1 MTSLSET
8 QIRKSVKDRYS
19 KLATGSEVNCCS
31 VSEPIYTDVPAE
43 ASSISDGSGQPLEL
57 IKPRDGETIL
67 DLGSGGGADV
77 FQASRLVGLKG
88 RVIGVDATPEM
99 VWRARD
105 TAKKYG
111 YTNVE
116 FRLGEIEQ
124 LPVESESVD
133 YVISNCVINLAPDK
147 GIVLKEAFRALKHG
161 GRIAISDIVTKEV
174 GKVEAD
180 AESWCSCEAGALT
193 VSEYK
198 QLLESS
204 GFQNVRAEPTPKN
217 GHSDS
222 HQDFYLTATK
232 N

>member
-1 MTSLSET
+1 MTRLSET
-8 QIRKSVKDRYS
+8 EIRKSVKDRYS
-19 KLATGSEVNCCS
+19 KLATGTEESCCS
-31 VSEPIYTDVPAE
+31 ISEPSYTDVPAE
-43 ASSISDGSGQPLEL
+43 ASSISDGSGQPVEL
-57 IKPRDGETIL
+57 IKPRDGDTIL

-77 FQASRLVGLKG
+77 FQASRLVGHNG

-105 TAKKYG
+105 TAEKYG
-111 YTNVE
+111 YTNVD
-116 FRLGEIEQ
+116 FRLGEIEH

-161 GRIAISDIVTKEV
+161 GTIAISDIVMKAGRQV
-174 GKVEAD
+174 DAD

-193 VSEYK
+193 ISEYK

-217 GHSDS
+217 GHSES

-232 N
+232 S

>member
-1 MTSLSET
+1 MTRISET
-8 QIRKSVKDRYS
+8 EIRKSVKDRYS
-19 KLATGSEVNCCS
+19 KLATGNQENCCS
-31 VSEPIYTDVPAE
+31 ISELSYTDVPAE

-57 IKPRDGETIL
+57 IKPRDGDTVL

-77 FQASRLVGLKG
+77 FQASKLVGHNG

-111 YTNVE
+111 YTNVD
-116 FRLGEIEQ
+116 FRLGEIEH
-124 LPVESESVD
+124 LPIESESVD
-133 YVISNCVINLAPDK
+133 YVISNCVISLAPDK
-147 GIVLKEAFRALKHG
+147 GIVLREAFRALKHG
-161 GRIAISDIVTKEV
+161 GTIAISDIVMKERRQ
-174 GKVEAD
+174 VEAD

-198 QLLESS
+198 QILELS
-204 GFQNVRAEPTPKN
+204 GFHNVRAEPTPKN
-217 GHSDS
+217 GHSES

-232 N
+232 S

>member
-1 MTSLSET
+1 MTRLSET
-8 QIRKSVKDRYS
+8 EIRKSVKDRYS
-19 KLATGSEVNCCS
+19 KLATGSEDNCCS
-31 VSEPIYTDVPAE
+31 ISEPFYTGVPAE
-43 ASSISDGSGQPLEL
+43 AISISDGSGQPLEL
-57 IKPRDGETIL
+57 IKPRDGDTIL
-67 DLGSGGGADV
+67 DMGSGGGADV
-77 FQASRLVGLKG
+77 FQASKLVGHNG

-111 YTNVE
+111 YSNVD
-116 FRLGEIEQ
+116 FRLGEIEH

-147 GIVLKEAFRALKHG
+147 GVVLKEAFRALKHG
-161 GRIAISDIVTKEV
+161 GRIAISDIVMNE
-174 GKVEAD
+174 GRQVEAD

-193 VSEYK
+193 MSEYE

>member
-8 QIRKSVKDRYS
+8 EIRKSVKDRYS
-19 KLATGSEVNCCS
+19 SLATGSEENCCS
-31 VSEPIYTDVPAE
+31 LSELSYEDFPAE

-57 IKPRDGETIL
+57 IKPRDGDTIL

-77 FQASRLVGLKG
+77 FQASKPVGQMG
-88 RVIGVDATPEM
+88 HVIGVDATPEM

-111 YTNVE
+111 YTNVD
-116 FRLGEIEQ
+116 FRLGEIEH

-161 GRIAISDIVTKEV
+161 GRIAISDTLRKE
-174 GKVEAD
+174 GRQVEVD
-180 AESWCSCEAGALT
+180 AENWCSCETGALT
-193 VSEYK
+193 LSESK

-232 N
+232 S